1 MPGWKGEAS
10 PERFPSMSPPP
21 AVPARPSPAPS
32 PGLWDISQ
40 PLRVGLPVW
49 PGDTPFGEERTWG
62 LEPGVCPVNVSRLTL
77 STHSGTHADAPLHYD
92 ARGAAIGAVDLHP
105 YLGPCL
111 VVTVAPETSGPGG
124 TRVGVADVLP
134 GLAALGWRTGDALPR
149 LLLHTY
155 ARFPHAAWVSTFA
168 ALDPAL
174 VDWLAEQ
181 GGVLIGT
188 DAPSID
194 PQDSKDLPAH
204 NAVRRQ
210 GLAILEGLVFDGVPD
225 GAYELIALPLPL
237 SHADASPVRAVLR
250 RGA

>member
-1 MPGWKGEAS
+1 MSSRPS
-10 PERFPSMSPPP
+10 PASPPP
-21 AVPARPSPAPS
+21 A
-32 PGLWDISQ
+32 LWDISQ
-40 PLRVGLPVW
+40 PLRVGIPVW
-49 PGDTPFGEERTWG
+49 PGDTPFGAERTWE

-111 VVTVAPETSGPGG
+111 VVTVPPQPPRAGEGRTGG
-124 TRVGVADVLP
+124 GRIGVADVLP
-134 GLAALGWRTGDALPR
+134 GLAALGWRAGDALPR

-181 GGVLIGT
+181 GGVLVGT

-194 PQDSKDLPAH
+194 PQDSKELPAH
-204 NAVRRQ
+204 DAVRRQ
-210 GLAILEGLVFDGVPD
+210 GLAICMD
-225 GAYELIALPLPL
+225 
-237 SHADASPVRAVLR
+237 R
-250 RGA
+250 RHP

>member
-1 MPGWKGEAS
+1 
-10 PERFPSMSPPP
+10 MSPRPSSPAHLPP
-21 AVPARPSPAPS
+21 ARAAT
-32 PGLWDISQ
+32 GLWDISQ

-49 PGDTPFGEERTWG
+49 PGDTPFAEERTWE
-62 LEPGVCPVNVSRLTL
+62 LEPGGCPVNVSRLTL

-111 VVTVAPETSGPGG
+111 VVTVPPGAA
-124 TRVGVADVLP
+124 RIGVADVLP
-134 GLAALGWRTGDALPR
+134 GLAGLGWHPGDALPR
-149 LLLHTY
+149 LLLHSY
-155 ARFPHAAWVSTFA
+155 ACFPHTAWGSAFA

-174 VDWLAEQ
+174 IGWLAER

-204 NAVRRQ
+204 NAVRRH

-250 RGA
+250 GV